1 MLSFLCNI
9 RKSRNPSLQSRI
21 PAPHYTAADSRM
33 TFFMITLFELNCN
46 PIIEN
51 IQKKYDDF
59 ICALQIHQL
68 TCSCQHS
75 ACLSIHA
82 YYFRSIKLPCGHFR
96 IRICRVRCSFCGRTH
111 ALMPAFIVP
120 YSQTALPGQVEI
132 IRHLRDGKHD
142 LSGLMQR
149 CPSIDENNI
158 KTVIRNYMLHWKQR
172 LLSFSIPLEPVKD
185 LITGC
190 FRHHKYQFMQIK
202 KTVNVLFV
210 QTT

>member
-1 MLSFLCNI
+1 
-9 RKSRNPSLQSRI
+9 
-21 PAPHYTAADSRM
+21 M
-33 TFFMITLFELNCN
+33 TFIMITLFELNCN
-46 PIIEN
+46 PNTQNFQN
-51 IQKKYDDF
+51 IYDDF
-59 ICALQIHQL
+59 ICRLQLHQL
-68 TCSCQHS
+68 SCSCGHS

-82 YYFRSIKLPCGHFR
+82 YYTRSLKVPDGDIR
-96 IRICRVRCSFCGRTH
+96 IRICRVRCSVCDRTH

-120 YSQTALPGQVEI
+120 YSQTALPDQVEI
-132 IRHLRDGKHD
+132 IRHLRAGKHD
-142 LSGLMQR
+142 LSDLMQR

-158 KTVIRNYMLHWKQR
+158 KTVIRNYLRHWKQR
-172 LLSFSIPLEPVKD
+172 LLSFSIPLVPVSD